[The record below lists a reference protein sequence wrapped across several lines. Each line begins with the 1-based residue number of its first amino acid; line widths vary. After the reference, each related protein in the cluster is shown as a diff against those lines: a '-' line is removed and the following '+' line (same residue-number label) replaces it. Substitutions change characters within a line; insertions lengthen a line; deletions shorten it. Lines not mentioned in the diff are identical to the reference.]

1 MLADLVDVH
10 DLSPSVRSM
19 RLRARGVFQWS
30 PGQYVMLSGPS
41 KSDAPLPISIASA
54 PDSAHPGELEI
65 AVSHDNFLDGCRV
78 GDTVVLAGP
87 FGRFVRRPGAT
98 HPVLFVAAGRGLA
111 PVRALLA
118 QELAGDGSTPI
129 RLLFGARAEA
139 DLLWRSELEAL
150 ARSFPRF
157 VFEPTLSQPNSDW
170 SGRRG
175 RLQAHLAE
183 MVAELPE
190 PEAYVCG
197 PDEMVNDCVQ
207 RLEALGVHP
216 ERIVTER

>member
-19 RLRARGVFQWS
+19 RLRARGIFQWR
-30 PGQYVMLSGPS
+30 PGQYVMLSEPS
-41 KSDAPLPISIASA
+41 KSDVPLPISIASA

-65 AVSHDNFLDGCRV
+65 AVSHDNFLDGFRV
-78 GDTVVLAGP
+78 GDAVVLAGP

-118 QELAGDGSTPI
+118 QELAGEGATPI

-139 DLLWRSELEAL
+139 DLLWRSELETL
-150 ARSFPRF
+150 ARRVPRF
-157 VFEPTLSQPNSDW
+157 VFEPTLSQPTAGW

-175 RLQAHLAE
+175 RLQTHLAE
-183 MVAELPE
+183 VVAELPE

-197 PDEMVNDCVQ
+197 PDEMVSDCVR

-216 ERIVTER
+216 ERIITER